1 MDGLRVKY
9 GDTWAEYHGGNGGSL
24 KSCDWG
30 SDDDVIV
37 VQVNI

>member
-1 MDGLRVKY
+1 MKY
-9 GDTWAEYHGGNGGSL
+9 GNTWADYHGGNGGSL